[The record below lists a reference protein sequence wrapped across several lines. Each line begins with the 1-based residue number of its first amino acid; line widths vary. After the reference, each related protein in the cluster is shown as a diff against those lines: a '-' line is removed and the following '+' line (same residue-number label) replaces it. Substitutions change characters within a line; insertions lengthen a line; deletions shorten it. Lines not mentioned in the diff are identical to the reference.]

1 MSALPPIADIRR
13 HVWHVRFV
21 PLADIPHLL
30 FDKHLVGE
38 QMPALQS
45 ISVAP
50 VQKKETAVGPAASID
65 STDV

>member
-1 MSALPPIADIRR
+1 MSALTPKADMCSAPGD
-13 HVWHVRFV
+13 VRFV

-38 QMPALQS
+38 QVPALQS

-50 VQKKETAVGPAASID
+50 VQKRRSRRRPGGFNRSD
-65 STDV
+65 